1 MSLQLNA
8 AGMRAGGWE
17 VANSMSWAIVAIIG
31 SPLIILIPVA
41 IAHNRRERLLRTLGT
56 SSAGRILELGRS
68 DDGLGGGGPWAK
80 VEYQRDGY
88 LYRSTVPVRHSLRDY
103 KVGQRVS
110 LTYVPGRSIV
120 RLDS

>member
-1 MSLQLNA
+1 
-8 AGMRAGGWE
+8 MRAGEWE

>member
-1 MSLQLNA
+1 
-8 AGMRAGGWE
+8 
-17 VANSMSWAIVAIIG
+17 MSWVIVVTVG

-41 IAHNRRERLLRTLGT
+41 IAHDRRQRLLRRFGT

-68 DDGLGGGGPWAK
+68 DDGMGGGGPWAK
-80 VEYQRDGY
+80 VEYQADGC
-88 LYRSTVPVRHSLRDY
+88 LCTSKVPVQHRFRDY
-103 KVGQRVS
+103 EVGHRVS